1 MKINGL
7 QAAYFDAMSS
17 HLGKYCPLN
26 EVYTELVLNQTRLF
40 ELIKWSGTHKG
51 HVRLTWLSQD
61 DDAVQRTT
69 NELTTECC
77 S

>member
-26 EVYTELVLNQTRLF
+26 EVYTELVSNQTRLF

-51 HVRLTWLSQD
+51 HVRLT
-61 DDAVQRTT
+61 
-69 NELTTECC
+69 
-77 S
+77 